1 MFIKYPLFIPL
12 GMFLSQNE
20 FNDDNFGIS
29 GSPIGLGS
37 HTWELSSRNYF
48 PNHTTALAPQTPV
61 STAAALAAHR

>member
-20 FNDDNFGIS
+20 FNDDNFGIL

-37 HTWELSSRNYF
+37 HIWELTTRNYF
-48 PNHTTALAPQTPV
+48 QNHTSALAP
-61 STAAALAAHR
+61 